1 MNKLNKIFGTGL
13 LTGVALTAIA
23 FGGGMAIKNAMT
35 PTEAF
40 VDAKSSVAS
49 TYAVSE
55 DAIKLY
61 RYEMD
66 NCIWDEVADITQFGS
81 ENGLYPH
88 FVYTSSVDNDEQI
101 LAVVLAATNRDT
113 LNRLTICGNPID
125 TYDVDVSYVTDRF
138 EPVYL
143 ARINVS
149 GIEDID
155 SIISAID
162 TEIAK

>member
-13 LTGVALTAIA
+13 LTGVALTAIT

-40 VDAKSSVAS
+40 VEAKSLVAS

-61 RYEMD
+61 RHGMESY
-66 NCIWDEVADITQFGS
+66 IWDEVTDTTQFGG

-88 FVYTSSVDNDEQI
+88 DVYTASVDNDEQI
-101 LAVVLAATNRDT
+101 LAVVLAATNMDT
-113 LNRLTICGNPID
+113 LNKLTICGNPID
-125 TYDVDVSYVTDRF
+125 TYDVDVSYVTDRY
-138 EPVYL
+138 EPVYV
-143 ARINVS
+143 ARVNVS
-149 GIEDID
+149 GMDDID
-155 SIISAID
+155 TIISGIN
-162 TEIAK
+162 TEC